1 MAANPDSPRIETR
14 YARQFAADLE
24 TNRAAQEETI
34 TLIASQQE
42 RLEQLKRDEE
52 WLLRMQK
59 SLPTPHQAAD
69 TPDAAEGEAPV
80 PQPRQEETGDA
91 PSEQAQPAAKKAAA
105 KKTTAKKT
113 TAKKATA
120 KNNEPPLREL
130 VEGILR
136 HHTDE
141 PRMVSEVREE
151 LIAAHP
157 DRSPSPQLVRNALE
171 AGVAKGRVERFT
183 QQGSVMYTLA
193 KPATSAADEAGA
205 GAEEAEKSAVPA

>member
-1 MAANPDSPRIETR
+1 MAANPDSPRIETL

-34 TLIASQQE
+34 TLIASQQK

-105 KKTTAKKT
+105 KKTTAKRT
-113 TAKKATA
+113 TA

-130 VEGILR
+130 VEDILR
-136 HHTDE
+136 HHTGE

-171 AGVAKGRVERFT
+171 AGVAKGRVERAT

-193 KPATSAADEAGA
+193 KPAASADDKAGA
-205 GAEEAEKSAVPA
+205 GAEEAEKAAVPA